1 MKSFIEFIKEEESK
15 SMQYDDLNK
24 DDLFTNV
31 GKFLDSISQSKNF
44 QVNSLKKRGQPGK
57 NVKSMREYRMQLI
70 NKTNDTSKEYI
81 DFLKNQLQQNKQID
95 YLEYNKVS
103 PNSSKFSSF
112 SFKINNQSFDIV
124 VAKGANKGENFEKQ
138 TVTDLSSYFGVSKS
152 DRKFAKLIELMNAEN
167 KEFASAEIVDVK
179 QRTGSTKKEGV
190 PIEKL
195 GAVIGD
201 IVLVDATNKEWFV
214 SLKDVN
220 GDTFSSYSGA
230 ATLFEVSS
238 GALLGN
244 SAGAKFLQAF
254 GVDLNKVQDGFD
266 VRRNFKGFRAKWST
280 PRPNQTEMKKI
291 FERAWGMNYFY
302 VRKTNNAN
310 MWKVFWLDR
319 NYLDS
324 LTNNIVIDEIIY
336 PSKQTK
342 QITIKC
348 HNQKQK
354 YSIEIRNSKAGE
366 YPNDIKFKVK

>member
-1 MKSFIEFIKEEESK
+1 
-15 SMQYDDLNK
+15 MQYDDLNK